1 MLCLQDRHSFFFA
14 SPLPSTLVG
23 KDSQPGRLGDLLGME
38 RIQSW
43 PSASGGAAV
52 APRKVKE
59 RNGSVFPEVRRVPPN
74 SIKMN
79 EPESRQCKLVLPGSS
94 DEEVVVPRASEAGD
108 VLPAAAGGDT
118 EWCVCFFSFS
128 SFSSTISS
136 FSSSTTRGH
145 ASEHERV
152 PPCTRGYPVVS
163 LGDVGGAQGDG
174 YVDG

>member
-94 DEEVVVPRASEAGD
+94 DE
-108 VLPAAAGGDT
+108 GGDT

-174 YVDG
+174 CVDG

>member
-108 VLPAAAGGDT
+108 VLPAAAGGGTPSGASASSPSLPSPQPSLPSPHQQPEDT
-118 EWCVCFFSFS
+118 PQSMSECRPAPEATQS
-128 SFSSTISS
+128 SPLVT
-136 FSSSTTRGH
+136 
-145 ASEHERV
+145 
-152 PPCTRGYPVVS
+152 
-163 LGDVGGAQGDG
+163 
-174 YVDG
+174 